1 MGRKAAAPD
10 AGRREWNAHAK
21 GGWVVLFLW
30 QGSKMTTR
38 EVANL
43 CGCTTQ
49 NAGKMMNTLESSFPI
64 VLVDG
69 RWQWMEKG

>member
-1 MGRKAAAPD
+1 MGRKATAPD

-30 QGSKMTTR
+30 QGSKFTTQ

-43 CGCTTQ
+43 CGMTKQ
-49 NAGKMMNTLESSFPI
+49 GAQKMMTILEASFPI
-64 VLVDG
+64 TLVDSK
-69 RWQWMEKG
+69 WQWISKD